1 MPRDVAAR
9 RGQVQRNGD
18 ALVLRGA
25 VYAAISIGDS
35 GHGVMET
42 VGVFGEENMEKPWLK
57 YLEIGSLTLNND
69 DFSLQR
75 NGHFA
80 TKVIG
85 KRCENQR
92 RSGDSNRRDV
102 DYQQTSGFK
111 ATLGLHDFTW
121 RNFFDEIYQFFIVA
135 L

>member
-1 MPRDVAAR
+1 MVKKL
-9 RGQVQRNGD
+9 GD
-18 ALVLRGA
+18 WKFDPELG
-25 VYAAISIGDS
+25 
-35 GHGVMET
+35 
-42 VGVFGEENMEKPWLK
+42 
-57 YLEIGSLTLNND
+57 D

-121 RNFFDEIYQFFIVA
+121 RIFFDEIYQFFIVA